1 MEAELRQIL
10 TTLGE
15 PLTMRELDLIMRE
28 IQTDNYGNVYYDTF
42 VDKLV
47 E

>member
-15 PLTMRELDLIMRE
+15 ALSHHELELVMRE
-28 IQTDNYGNVYYDTF
+28 IEVDALGNVYYDQF

>member
-15 PLTMRELDLIMRE
+15 ALTMHELDLIMRE
-28 IQTDNYGNVYYDTF
+28 IEVDSMGNVYYDAF
-42 VDKLV
+42 VDKLC